1 METKSFE
8 TARVFNFASEVN
20 YADNAVVSKTII
32 KNESGTVTLF
42 AFDKGEGLSEHTAP
56 FDAMVTILDGEA
68 EIIIGGKSFFLIA
81 DNTIIMPAG
90 ISHALKATEAFKML
104 LVMVKAR

>member
-1 METKSFE
+1 METKSYE
-8 TARVFNFASEVN
+8 SAKVFSFASEVN
-20 YADNAVVSKTII
+20 YSDKAVVSKTII

-56 FDAMVTILDGEA
+56 FDAMVTILDGQA
-68 EIIIGGKSFFLIA
+68 EIIIGGKSFFLLVN
-81 DNTIIMPAG
+81 NTIIMPAG

-104 LVMVKAR
+104 LVMIKAK